1 MSDVFVFY
9 CQCHQHLL
17 YSSYFDLESDGN
29 VNILV
34 KSTVDYPSVT
44 FAVRSECSCT
54 DMSILLSL
62 KGTPKGAEHPL
73 FTHWT
78 LMGVRVGLWDSS
90 ESAVG
95 VECRPLFP
103 ATAAPP
109 ILKIYTFYSIS
120 LFILVLIN
128 VYTRIMST
136 NLPPRAHLAPYI
148 PNYVPNYIRLAL
160 VNFQSIRTLIGA
172 LQIAAVAVLRPLLIS
187 RRQQI

>member
-1 MSDVFVFY
+1 MNGMSDVFVFY

-44 FAVRSECSCT
+44 FAVRSECSFT
-54 DMSILLSL
+54 DMSVLLSL
-62 KGTPKGAEHPL
+62 KGTPKGAEHPHPL

-109 ILKIYTFYSIS
+109 ILRINYFCSNLLSTHSTVLVYLYSYW
-120 LFILVLIN
+120 LMFILV
-128 VYTRIMST
+128 
-136 NLPPRAHLAPYI
+136 
-148 PNYVPNYIRLAL
+148 
-160 VNFQSIRTLIGA
+160 
-172 LQIAAVAVLRPLLIS
+172 
-187 RRQQI
+187 